1 MHPET
6 PVTTLPAEQSSNER
20 TGPGGVLD
28 RLAEQIPLRE
38 PSDSRLA

>member
-6 PVTTLPAEQSSNER
+6 SVTTLPAEQSSNER
-20 TGPGGVLD
+20 ARPRGVLD

-38 PSDSRLA
+38 PSDGRLA